1 MSDTTPKRNE
11 AVAYLAGKWRETP
24 VVTVEDFDGDK
35 ALMHATAEHMHWK
48 PLYPQSV
55 VDALQGEV
63 SRLRA
68 IADAAR
74 VYFDGYCQD
83 EASDEVD
90 GNGRGRWTGCHSHQ
104 IRDARALKEAL
115 NLEPPTDGR

>member
-1 MSDTTPKRNE
+1 MPKDNEVEEKVIDSVARYDTI
-11 AVAYLAGKWRETP
+11 
-24 VVTVEDFDGDK
+24 VVDSGVHIYADTVESELGDYVRYDDY
-35 ALMHATAEHMHWK
+35 A
-48 PLYPQSV
+48 
-55 VDALQGEV
+55 ALQGEV
-63 SRLRA
+63 IRLRA

-90 GNGRGRWTGCHSHQ
+90 GNGRGRWTGCPAYQ
-104 IRDARALKEAL
+104 IRDALALKEAL